1 MNSPTPAPDSRPTSG
16 HPFGR
21 ALNTY
26 VRTSGSPDL
35 NSIRDHLWT
44 DSGTPSWTE
53 QDPAY
58 RSAVMDQYKLYVE
71 MADRVSNR
79 RGLANT
85 FFLGLNTAILT
96 VIGVFWQHPPHSHI
110 VLLAIPFVVLIGQ
123 CLAWFWILRSY
134 RQLNSAKYAVV
145 GALEER
151 LPASPY
157 WAAEWAALGSGRDPA
172 RYWPLSH
179 VETGIP
185 AFFAAAYTAGFV
197 ILLVS

>member
-1 MNSPTPAPDSRPTSG
+1 MASPTPDDNTEPNTGSG
-16 HPFGR
+16 LGR
-21 ALNTY
+21 VLDTY
-26 VRTSGSPDL
+26 FRTAASPDIEG
-35 NSIRDHLWT
+35 IRGQLWT
-44 DSGTPSWTE
+44 SSAEPSWSQ

-58 RSAVMDQYKLYVE
+58 LSAVMDQYKIYVE
-71 MADRVSNR
+71 MADRISSR

-85 FFLGLNTAILT
+85 FFLSLNTAIFT
-96 VIGVFWQHPPHSHI
+96 IIGVFWQHPPHSHLG
-110 VLLAIPFVVLIGQ
+110 LLAIPLVVLIGQ

-157 WAAEWAALGSGRDPA
+157 WAGEWAALGGGKDPA

-179 VETGIP
+179 VESGIP
-185 AFFAAAYTAGFV
+185 AFFAAAYTVGFV
-197 ILLVS
+197 VLLLS